1 MTTAPQTK
9 GTTRT
14 RKPTPRPYVIA
25 GFVVIFLMF
34 GVLGGWAATARIA
47 SAVIASGTV
56 SLEGNRKV
64 VQHLEGGIVRDIH
77 VREADTVEEGDV
89 LVTLD
94 RLQAQSNLDVLQ
106 QRRLVALATEARL
119 EAERSF
125 ADAVAFPEELL
136 ETDNPEVA
144 HALEVQ
150 RNIFADRRSILTSRT
165 EILQSRLGQLERQI
179 EGLELQQDALERRQT
194 LRSDLIQRLRTGEE
208 RGVVEGNRLTDLED
222 GLIQIEANLGEIIS
236 EIAQAE
242 SSIGETEL
250 NLLQIRQEYA
260 ERASVELNTVSDQ
273 LAELNERIRVAQDT
287 LDRTMIRAPT
297 SGTVQNVR
305 VHTEGSVI
313 RPGEILMEVVPQD
326 EDLIIS
332 AQVLPVDIDSVTPGM
347 ETEVRFPA
355 FQSTLTPV
363 VLGEVLS
370 VSNDVIAEEEQT
382 QPYYLARIVV
392 SDDAMPEEIQ
402 NGLTAGMPVEVV
414 IATGERSVFYYI
426 VSPLYDAVA
435 TSMREE

>member
-1 MTTAPQTK
+1 MSTESPTN

-14 RKPTPRPYVIA
+14 KKPTPRPYVIA

-47 SAVIASGTV
+47 SAVIAAGTV

-64 VQHLEGGIVRDIH
+64 VQHLEGGIIHEIH
-77 VREADTVEEGDV
+77 VREADTVARGDV

-94 RLQAQSNLDVLQ
+94 GLQAQSDLGVLR

-125 ADAVAFPEELL
+125 ADEIVFPEELL
-136 ETDNPEVA
+136 ASNDPEVA
-144 HALEVQ
+144 DSLEVQ
-150 RNIFADRRSILTSRT
+150 RNIFDDRRSILTSRT
-165 EILQSRLGQLERQI
+165 EILESRRGQLERQI
-179 EGLELQQDALERRQT
+179 EGLELQQDALERRQE
-194 LRSDLIQRLRTGEE
+194 LRSGLIGRLRTGEE

-222 GLIQIEANLGEIIS
+222 GLIQIEASLGEIIS
-236 EIAQAE
+236 EIAQAA

-273 LAELNERIRVAQDT
+273 LAELNERIHVAQDT
-287 LDRTMIRAPT
+287 LDRTWIRAPA

-313 RPGEILMEVVPQD
+313 RPGDTLMEVVPQE
-326 EDLIIS
+326 EDLIIN
-332 AQVLPVDIDSVTPGM
+332 ARIQPVDIDNVTPGM
-347 ETEVRFPA
+347 ETEVRFPS

-370 VSNDVIAEEEQT
+370 VSNDVIAENEQT
-382 QPYYLARIVV
+382 PPYYLARIVV
-392 SDDAMPEEIQ
+392 SDEAMPEEIRT
-402 NGLTAGMPVEVV
+402 GLTAGMPVEVV